1 MKKRLKKFWIT
12 FGIISILFVIGI
24 LLYKHFSHP
33 ALALGT
39 CAWYDIPCKY
49 QNMVQTIAIIA
60 FMVSL
65 MVTYSLTGKFFQ
77 QAGLRWLFAIILSG
91 LVGYLIYT
99 NFILGIV
106 LLIGYIVIQSFMASI
121 NPMSMI
127 KQV

>member
-1 MKKRLKKFWIT
+1 MKKKLKKFWIT
-12 FGIISILFVIGI
+12 FGIGI
-24 LLYKHFSHP
+24 LLYKNFSHP

-39 CAWYDIPCKY
+39 CRWYDVACKY

-65 MVTYSLTGKFFQ
+65 MVTYSLTCKFFQ
-77 QAGLRWLFAIILSG
+77 QAGLRWIFAVILSG

-99 NFILGIV
+99 NFIFGVI
-106 LLIGYIVIQSFMASI
+106 LLLVYIGIQSFMASI

-127 KQV
+127 KQI